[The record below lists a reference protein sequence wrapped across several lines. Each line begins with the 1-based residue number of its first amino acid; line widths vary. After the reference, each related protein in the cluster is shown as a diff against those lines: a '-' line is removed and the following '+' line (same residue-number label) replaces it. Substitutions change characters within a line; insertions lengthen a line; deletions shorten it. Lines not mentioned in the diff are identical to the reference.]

1 MVFTNHIY
9 AALERLFS
17 MYSTSSYL
25 NQTPTAKEGLQMTTR
40 VLVVDDDSDTIDLLK
55 IILEPNAFEVIPA
68 FNGKDGVERVHSDRP
83 DVIVVDLL
91 MPEMDGLA
99 VCQNIRKFSNTPIV
113 VLSAYDRPGTAE
125 QALQYGADDYLSK
138 PMNSNLLIAS
148 LNRLTR
154 RVKAQQR
161 AIYPGGDGNGHRPF

>member
-1 MVFTNHIY
+1 
-9 AALERLFS
+9 
-17 MYSTSSYL
+17 
-25 NQTPTAKEGLQMTTR
+25 MTTR
-40 VLVVDDDSDTIDLLK
+40 VLVVDDDSDTIDLLR
-55 IILEPNAFEVIPA
+55 IILEPNAFEVITA
-68 FNGKDGVERVHSDRP
+68 VNGKDGLERVHSDQP

-125 QALQYGADDYLSK
+125 QALQHGADDYLPK

-148 LNRLTR
+148 LNKLTR
-154 RVKAQQR
+154 RAKAEQR
-161 AIYPGGDGNGHRPF
+161 ATRPGGNGNGHRPF